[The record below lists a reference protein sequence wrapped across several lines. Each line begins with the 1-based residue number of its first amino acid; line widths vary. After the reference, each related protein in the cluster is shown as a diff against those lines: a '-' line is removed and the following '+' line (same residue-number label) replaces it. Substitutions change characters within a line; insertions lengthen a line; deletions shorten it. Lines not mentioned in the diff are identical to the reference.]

1 MAAADV
7 SAGSSRAKLER
18 NRNESFTR
26 VKAFDTLEGRSAQTI
41 QKWVRGYLL
50 RRDLKLVAM
59 ESALSGPAIRV
70 CIDLVLDWYQGWLAQ
85 LLTLSLLVLAMI
97 TLGLQ
102 MFSDSPTAY
111 VEDSSL
117 FRYFS
122 PSAVQTLRGQV
133 VQSQDLYQ
141 FMLAMI
147 ALLANIGEVPVPS
160 PQCSL
165 ALGLLC
171 PRNASLPY
179 DDILDYVRSTCPNI
193 STNSGYLDNAH
204 RLVGTMYVTQTR
216 RKPISCEERME
227 QVDPYR
233 GLGRMCMSPDEE
245 DTEFL
250 PQPSSPTL
258 LEQITILP
266 EYGFFAHALTGS
278 AFNLPDS
285 FTQCRVDELQAQYWL
300 DHRTKRVCFWA
311 TIMDMAG
318 GGRLSAYSECFEF
331 KLGGGVFNDRQLA
344 SVSFRAQPSQN
355 SVTLGFTIFSVC
367 MLSLRLLWL
376 VYTLMQD
383 WGSFSYW
390 FRLAGTVM
398 ELVAN
403 VMYLQFATRV
413 SEFEFDPPMEEAVF
427 FNDPYAYL
435 PTVFTTFELAEFWT
449 SYSILA
455 SLGLFFLMASTI
467 AGLEFH
473 PSSSLVGGIIKQAA
487 LRLSVF
493 LFICVVF
500 ICTYALIGMA
510 LFSRTFDRFGDYG
523 NAINTLLLVMIGSQS
538 ILDDEIINPA
548 NRVKVSPIQNL
559 YFWVFIA
566 LSRWMLLLVLQ
577 SLIVEAWAN
586 MSESARVDGV
596 MLSLWRSLVES
607 LHLFARQVQSDLRRA
622 FCCPEDRLETP
633 LEMLLRLR
641 KHARGYGITAMDLR
655 PELEQV
661 FYSSRTVELIILRC
675 RKITLQQ
682 KFQPKALFLRGL
694 EANSAAMR
702 GHQVHLIEVM
712 EKTQR
717 DSLFSRRGWGHKVSA
732 I

>member
-1 MAAADV
+1 MSAVPTAMVWWRRKKRGGLAAADV
-7 SAGSSRAKLER
+7 ATANSRAKLER
-18 NRNESFTR
+18 NRNESF
-26 VKAFDTLEGRSAQTI
+26 VKAKAFDTLEGRSAQVI

-50 RRDLKLVAM
+50 RRDLKLVAL
-59 ESALSGPAIRV
+59 ESALSGPSIRL

-85 LLTLSLLVLAMI
+85 LLSLFLLVLAML

-122 PSAVQTLRGQV
+122 QSAAQALREQV

-141 FMLAMI
+141 FMISMI
-147 ALLANIGEVPVPS
+147 ALLSTTGDVPAPS

-171 PRNASLPY
+171 PLNTSLSY
-179 DDILDYVRSTCPNI
+179 DDIIASIQSTCPNI
-193 STNSGYLDNAH
+193 STNSGYLDNTH
-204 RLVGTMYVTQTR
+204 RIVGTMYVTQTR
-216 RKPISCEERME
+216 RKPVPCEDRME

-233 GLGRMCMSPDEE
+233 GLGRMCLSETEE

-250 PQPSSPTL
+250 PQPSSPSL
-258 LEQITILP
+258 PQQIEILP

-285 FTQCRVDELQAQYWL
+285 FAQCRVEELQAQYWL
-300 DHRTKRVCFWA
+300 DHRTKRICFWV
-311 TIMDMAG
+311 TSIDMSG
-318 GGRLSAYSECFEF
+318 GGRLLAYSECFEF
-331 KLGGGVFNDRQLA
+331 QLGGGVVNDRKLV
-344 SVSFRAQPSQN
+344 SMSFRAQTYQN
-355 SVTLGFTIFSVC
+355 SVTLGFTILSIC
-367 MLSLRLLWL
+367 MLCIRLIWL
-376 VYTLMQD
+376 AYTLMQD
-383 WGSFSYW
+383 WGSLGFW
-390 FRLAGTVM
+390 LRVTGTVL
-398 ELVAN
+398 ELTAN
-403 VMYLQFATRV
+403 IMYLQFAARM
-413 SEFEFDPPMEEAVF
+413 SQFEFDPPMEEMVF

-435 PTVFTTFELAEFWT
+435 PTVFTTFDLAEFWT
-449 SYSILA
+449 TYSILA

-493 LFICVVF
+493 LFVCVVF
-500 ICTYALIGMA
+500 ICAYALIGMA
-510 LFSRTFDRFGDYG
+510 LFNRTFARFGNYG

-538 ILDDEIINPA
+538 ILDDEIINPPNQA
-548 NRVKVSPIQNL
+548 KVSPIQNL

-566 LSRWMLLLVLQ
+566 LTRWMLLLVLQ

-586 MSESARVDGV
+586 MSESARANGV

-607 LHLFARQVQSDLRRA
+607 LYLFGRQIKSNLRRV
-622 FCCPEDRLETP
+622 FCCPEERLETP

-641 KHARGYGITAMDLR
+641 KQARGYGISAKELR
-655 PELEQV
+655 PELQQV
-661 FYSSRTVELIILRC
+661 FYSSRTVELVILRC
-675 RKITLQQ
+675 RKLTLQQ
-682 KFQPKALFLRGL
+682 KFQPKAKFLRGL

-702 GHQVHLIEVM
+702 GHQIHLIE
-712 EKTQR
+712 
-717 DSLFSRRGWGHKVSA
+717 
-732 I
+732 